1 MLQPRPDTAS
11 VVPAVRIQTDP
22 EGDCDARPDVLDGLA
37 RDGDR
42 DLPATFLFLQG
53 IATPFFSDLG
63 TALRARGHQV
73 RRINFCSG
81 DWLFWRGASDN
92 YRGSRRAWPAY
103 LDAYV
108 QREGV
113 TDIVLF
119 GDCRPFHVVARD
131 VAKRYGL
138 RVHVFEEGYIRPN
151 WITCELGGVN
161 GYSSLPRTAEA
172 VRALARRLP
181 QPGKALPS
189 TGDMARRSLWD
200 VSYNLAN
207 IFFPYLYPHFRSHR
221 PTHIA
226 MEYAGW
232 IKKFS
237 RRAQTRREAARCSEI
252 YHAVGCD
259 YFLLPLQ
266 LDSDYQIR
274 VHSPFLGVEGFM
286 DRVIKSFAETSQA
299 PTRLLVKLHPLD
311 SGLINWRRFARASAR
326 RHGVSERL
334 DFIDG
339 GDLPTLIAGARGV
352 VIVNS
357 TVGMLSLEMGRPTHA
372 VGTAIYNMAG
382 LTHQGDLDGFWTDP
396 TPPEMDL
403 VADFRRVVLHR
414 TQVNG
419 GFFSKDAIGRA
430 VAGAV
435 PRLEAALP
443 DATVAAARSIRER
456 AGEEGRF
463 APVY

>member
-1 MLQPRPDTAS
+1 MLQPRQNPVDAS
-11 VVPAVRIQTDP
+11 
-22 EGDCDARPDVLDGLA
+22 
-37 RDGDR
+37 
-42 DLPATFLFLQG
+42 PATFLFLQG
-53 IATPFFSDLG
+53 LASTFFSDLG
-63 TALRARGHQV
+63 RTLASRGHRV
-73 RRINFCSG
+73 RRINFCPG
-81 DWLFWRGASDN
+81 DWLFWRGDADH
-92 YRGSRRAWPAY
+92 YRGTRPGWQAW

-108 QREGV
+108 ATHGV

-119 GDCRPFHVVARD
+119 GDCRPYHVVARA
-131 VAKRYGL
+131 VAVERGL

-161 GYSSLPRTAEA
+161 GYSTLPKTAET

-181 QPGKALPS
+181 QPGRAMPS
-189 TGDMARRSLWD
+189 TGDMALRSIWD
-200 VSYNLAN
+200 VGYNVAN
-207 IFFPYLYPHFRSHR
+207 VCFPYLYPRFRSHR

-237 RRAQTRREAARCSEI
+237 RRGRTRREAARCNEI
-252 YHAVGCD
+252 YNAVGCD

-286 DRVIKSFAETSQA
+286 DRVIKSFAEASQA

-311 SGLINWRRFARASAR
+311 AGLINWRKFARASAR

-339 GDLPTLIAGARGV
+339 GELPSLIAGARGV

-357 TVGMLSLEMGRPTHA
+357 TVGMLSLEMGRPTMA
-372 VGTAIYNMAG
+372 LGTAIYNMPG
-382 LTHQGDLDGFWTDP
+382 LTHQGDIDGFWTAP
-396 TPPEMDL
+396 TAPDL
-403 VADFRRVVLHR
+403 GLMADFRRVVLHR

-419 GFFSKDAIGRA
+419 GYFSKSAIVRA
-430 VAGAV
+430 VAATV
-435 PRLEAALP
+435 PRLEATLP
-443 DATVAAARSIRER
+443 DALVSAARTIREGEAD
-456 AGEEGRF
+456 AGRLAE
-463 APVY
+463 VY

>member
-1 MLQPRPDTAS
+1 MLQPRPDAF
-11 VVPAVRIQTDP
+11 
-22 EGDCDARPDVLDGLA
+22 LD
-37 RDGDR
+37 R
-42 DLPATFLFLQG
+42 PATFLFLQG
-53 IATPFFSDLG
+53 IASPFFSDLG
-63 TALRARGHQV
+63 RTLKARGHQV

-81 DWLFWRGASDN
+81 DWLFWRLPSDH
-92 YRGSRRAWPAY
+92 YRGTRDGWDAY

-108 QREGV
+108 ARHDV

-119 GDCRPFHVVARD
+119 GDCRPFHVTAREI
-131 VAKRYGL
+131 AKTRGL

-161 GYSSLPRTAEA
+161 GHSSLPKTAAE

-181 QPGKALPS
+181 QPGRAMPS

-200 VSYNLAN
+200 VAYNIAN
-207 IFFPYLYPHFRSHR
+207 IGFPYFYPNFRSHR

-226 MEYAGW
+226 AEYAGW

-237 RRAQTRREAARCSEI
+237 RRGRTRREAIRCNEI
-252 YHAVGCD
+252 YNAVGAD

-286 DRVIKSFAETSQA
+286 DRVIKSFACASAA

-311 SGLINWRRFARASAR
+311 SGLINWRKFARASAR
-326 RHGVSERL
+326 RHGVSDRL

-339 GDLPTLIAGARGV
+339 GDLPSLIHGSRGV

-357 TVGMLSLEMGRPTHA
+357 TVGMLSLEMGRPTLA
-372 VGTAIYNMAG
+372 TGTAIYNMAG
-382 LTHQGDLDGFWTDP
+382 LTHQGDVDSFWTNP
-396 TPPEMDL
+396 TAPDMGL
-403 VADFRRVVLHR
+403 MADFRRVVLHR

-419 GFFSKDAIGRA
+419 GFFSHAAIARA
-430 VAGAV
+430 VAGTV
-435 PRLEAALP
+435 PRIEAALP
-443 DATVAAARSIRER
+443 DSMVAAARTIRDGTED
-456 AGEEGRF
+456 GGRL

>member
-1 MLQPRPDTAS
+1 MLQPRPDPVDAS
-11 VVPAVRIQTDP
+11 
-22 EGDCDARPDVLDGLA
+22 
-37 RDGDR
+37 
-42 DLPATFLFLQG
+42 PATFLFLQG
-53 IATPFFSDLG
+53 LASTFFSDLG
-63 TALRARGHQV
+63 AALTARGHQV
-73 RRINFCSG
+73 RRINFCPG
-81 DWLFWRGASDN
+81 DWLFWRGGADH
-92 YRGSRRAWPAY
+92 YRGTRPAWEGW

-108 QREGV
+108 ASHGV

-119 GDCRPFHVVARD
+119 GDCRPYHVVARA
-131 VAKRYGL
+131 VAVARGL

-161 GYSSLPRTAEA
+161 GYSTLPKTAEA

-181 QPGKALPS
+181 QPGRAMPS
-189 TGDMARRSLWD
+189 TGDMALRSIWD
-200 VSYNLAN
+200 VGYNIAN
-207 IFFPYLYPHFRSHR
+207 VCFPYLYPRFRSHR

-237 RRAQTRREAARCSEI
+237 RRGRTRREAARCNEI
-252 YHAVGCD
+252 YNAVGCD

-286 DRVIKSFAETSQA
+286 DRVIKSFAEASQA

-311 SGLINWRRFARASAR
+311 AGLINWRKFARASAR

-339 GDLPTLIAGARGV
+339 GELPSLIAGARGV

-357 TVGMLSLEMGRPTHA
+357 TVGMLSLEMGRPTLA
-372 VGTAIYNMAG
+372 LGTAIYNMPG
-382 LTHQGDLDGFWTDP
+382 LTHQGDIDGFWTAP
-396 TPPEMDL
+396 VAPDL
-403 VADFRRVVLHR
+403 ELMSDFRRVVLHR

-419 GFFSKDAIGRA
+419 GYFSKSAIARA
-430 VAGAV
+430 VAAAV
-435 PRLEAALP
+435 PRIEMALP
-443 DATVAAARSIRER
+443 DAMVAAARIIREGE
-456 AGEEGRF
+456 AGAGRL
-463 APVY
+463 AEVY